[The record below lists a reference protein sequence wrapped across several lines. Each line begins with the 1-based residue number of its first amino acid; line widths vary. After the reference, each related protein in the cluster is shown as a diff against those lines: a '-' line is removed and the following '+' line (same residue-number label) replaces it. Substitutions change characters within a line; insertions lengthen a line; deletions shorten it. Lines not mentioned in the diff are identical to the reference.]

1 MAGGIAMVNVAV
13 RATQFLWALL
23 IMSLVG
29 NMIATSFAGNPSIVN
44 YDMFVAVFSMLS
56 LFYLI
61 PATIK
66 ESFMVHPMLMI
77 ALDAINVLLY
87 FCGAVAMAAYLHVH
101 SCGNYVSLC
110 ADSFYAPMLTV
121 HRPTHPPIL
130 SPTDPQTPASA
141 ATRLRPPPLSSGSA
155 SLPSLS
161 PLFSLPCKV
170 EAPVS
175 TCAVVWVV
183 SERAAH
189 L

>member
-1 MAGGIAMVNVAV
+1 MAGLSIVNLAM
-13 RATQFLWALL
+13 RGLQFFWALL
-23 IMSLVG
+23 IMALVG

-61 PATIK
+61 PATVK
-66 ESFMVHPMLMI
+66 ESFAIHPMIMI

-101 SCGNYVSLC
+101 SCGNYVSFRDIWTLLQFLI
-110 ADSFYAPMLTV
+110 FY
-121 HRPTHPPIL
+121 RPTPPPTL
-130 SPTDPQTPASA
+130 SPTVLQTLPSA
-141 ATRLRPPPLSSGSA
+141 ATRLKPPPRSFGSA

-161 PLFSLPCKV
+161 PLFSLPCRV
-170 EAPVS
+170 AAVVS
-175 TCAVVWVV
+175 TCAAVWAV